1 MTLHKWMVG
10 LVLTAVMVTALGMNA
25 LLFSARDFQFGLAQ
39 VSPQTNGLVSMDR
52 LVEVDAQVQDITAQ
66 TAEPRGVLLQLR
78 SEIESIDNFIASTDA
93 RINQTRAEIAG
104 GIAQVEANAQIA
116 GAESAAAALDAS
128 ALNSRVMALAGR
140 SGLAPTDQQSVAALR
155 GQVNELGALEE
166 SLTERDLARA
176 ELVTQERA
184 AGALVAESDRR
195 IFALQQSVVPE
206 YEHYVRVRNEAFA
219 LLNASPLGVGAALAQ
234 WHPASLSTVL
244 VLLMGALGAILYLF
258 PAYLNRGEPVTFAEI
273 AVRVIF
279 GMCAALAF
287 YMLANATISGFAI
300 SSGVEQ
306 ASTSSS
312 LNPFTV
318 SLIGIVAGVLAE
330 DIAKWIQDRGKG
342 IFTQGVQAPTRDAVA
357 PPAADASFSGVNPHG
372 GPHAP

>member
-1 MTLHKWMVG
+1 MVG
-10 LVLTAVMVTALGMNA
+10 LVLTAVMVAALGMNA

-39 VSPQTNGLVSMDR
+39 VSPQTNGLVSIDR
-52 LVEVDAQVQDITAQ
+52 LVEVDAQVQQITAE
-66 TAEPRGVLLQLR
+66 TSEPRGELLQIR
-78 SEIESIDNFIASTDA
+78 GQIDSIDNFISTTEA
-93 RINQTRAEIAG
+93 QINQARAEIAG

-116 GAESAAAALDAS
+116 STESAAAALESS
-128 ALNSRVMALAGR
+128 ALNGRIMALAGR
-140 SGLAPTDQQSVAALR
+140 SDMAPADQQSVAALR
-155 GQVNELGALEE
+155 GRVAELGELEQSLFDRDQARNELVA
-166 SLTERDLARA
+166 
-176 ELVTQERA
+176 QERA

-219 LLNASPLGVGAALAQ
+219 LLNASPLGWGAALAQ
-234 WHPASLSTVL
+234 WHPASLSTLL

-273 AVRVIF
+273 AVRTIF
-279 GMCAALAF
+279 GMVAALAF

-306 ASTSSS
+306 AGASSS

-342 IFTQGVQAPTRDAVA
+342 IFTQGVHAPTRDAV
-357 PPAADASFSGVNPHG
+357 PPAAPAAEPGFVGVNPHG